1 MVPGLALPPSLPA
14 AKMDKKSG
22 FSHAYRSTWGWNG
35 GDGGGERDIDGLQWD
50 LVFVAT
56 DTLTC
61 RGRPAAKS
69 AGRCALLVLP
79 ATSCPPAPGAPGS
92 RSKCWWRPTSL
103 QKQCGCA
110 RQNVGGSSSSSAQ
123 HAHHRFCEL
132 RVSPLQPAHQSGWR
146 RPLRWCRESK
156 SWPGRWGW
164 RLCRCCCRPGL
175 QAGNGQAFERGGC
188 SGGCACELK
197 RVMADL
203 QP

>member
-110 RQNVGGSSSSSAQ
+110 RQNVGGGSSSSSAVSQ
-123 HAHHRFCEL
+123 HAQRRFVNCL
-132 RVSPLQPAHQSGWR
+132 PARCSPLTRVDGGAHAAGVGKVRVGQVAGGGDCVAAAVAQVCRQGMDR
-146 RPLRWCRESK
+146 RLSVGDAAAVVHA
-156 SWPGRWGW
+156 S
-164 RLCRCCCRPGL
+164 
-175 QAGNGQAFERGGC
+175 
-188 SGGCACELK
+188 
-197 RVMADL
+197 
-203 QP
+203 